1 MVMYV
6 LLFCSTGFY
15 CACRAGFDLSVYC
28 AVWNQLIAV
37 SDIFGCFKCIA
48 GVSDRNS
55 FYFLE
60 GAIAF
65 FLVNDRSAV
74 SVLAGQDF
82 KVAVTVVFPLLFS
95 RITPF

>member
-65 FLVNDRSAV
+65 FLVNDI
-74 SVLAGQDF
+74 AGCSGNF
-82 KVAVTVVFPLLFS
+82 FPGNSLFS
-95 RITPF
+95 AEGFKCYGWTA